1 MAAAEEATGTG
12 APYRAAM
19 ILIVGLFL
27 MWGIANSLNDVLVA
41 QFKKA
46 FRLSDFESGLVQS
59 AFYVGYFVFAIPAS
73 LFMRFFGYRAA
84 VILGLLLYGTGALL
98 FYPAAAMLEYG
109 YFLAALFVIASGLA
123 FLETSANPLM
133 TVMGPPEDAD
143 RRLNFAQ
150 SFNPLGAITGV
161 ALGSQLIFS
170 DVQLTPEYIQSLSP
184 ADLQAAYVTEAHA
197 VQLPYVALGLL
208 VLIWAGLVCLVKF
221 PSVDEPREAVRSES
235 FLQSFKALRKHRR
248 FWFGVLAQ
256 FFYVGAQ
263 VGVWSYLIRYTQY
276 NLPGTTEKT
285 ASQYLTLSLI
295 LFMAGRFLGTTLMKR
310 YSAAKLMALFAAA
323 AGSLSA
329 FASINGGYSG
339 LWALVVVSF
348 FMSIMFPTIFSLSLR
363 GLGIRTKTGS
373 SLLVMAIVGGAA
385 LTALMGRISDAR
397 SINAAIAV
405 PCICFAVILAFALAV
420 ARAEQLRL
428 STPR

>member
-1 MAAAEEATGTG
+1 MAIAQEADRVRS
-12 APYRAAM
+12 PYRAAM
-19 ILIVGLFL
+19 VLIVGLFL

-46 FRLSDFESGLVQS
+46 FRLSDFGSGLVQS

-73 LFMRFFGYRAA
+73 IFMRRFGYRAA
-84 VILGLLLYGTGALL
+84 VIVGLLLYGTGALL
-98 FYPAAAMLEYG
+98 FYPAAEMLEYG

-133 TVMGPPEDAD
+133 TVMGPPEEAD

-170 DVQLTPEYIQSLSP
+170 DVQLTPEYLQTLS
-184 ADLQAAYVTEAHA
+184 AAQAQAAYEAEAHA
-197 VQLPYVALGLL
+197 VQVPYLALGLL
-208 VLIWAGLVCLVKF
+208 VLLWAACVALVRF
-221 PSVDEPREAVRSES
+221 PDVDESDES
-235 FLQSFKALRKHRR
+235 TGESLLQSFRSLRRHKH
-248 FWFGVLAQ
+248 FWFGVAAQ

-276 NLPGTTEKT
+276 NLPGTTEKA
-285 ASQYLTLSLI
+285 ASQYLTLSLV
-295 LFMAGRFLGTTLMKR
+295 LFMLGRFLGTTLMNR
-310 YSAAKLMALFAAA
+310 YSAAALMSLFAACAGVFSLIA
-323 AGSLSA
+323 ALW
-329 FASINGGYSG
+329 GGERG
-339 LWALVVVSF
+339 LWAIVTVSF

-363 GLGIRTKTGS
+363 GLGSHTKIGS

-385 LTALMGRISDAR
+385 LTALMGRISDAS
-397 SINAAIAV
+397 SINAAIGV
-405 PCICFAVILAFALAV
+405 PCVCFAVILVFAFTTWIKEPR
-420 ARAEQLRL
+420 RA
-428 STPR
+428 